1 MCLLLPPP
9 SYRCRNH
16 CSHSHSP
23 LFLLHIHIAQSQSH
37 PSLLS
42 HNNTMT
48 SLISPSSTT
57 TPNKWS
63 LSKECIDDDLREMRE
78 MREMYNASVALT
90 TIQKQRRQSY
100 VRQSSSLHHSD
111 HSDPSDPSDTPETD
125 AHHRLPHHC
134 GAIAACVLMW
144 WCIWCL
150 FTMVWSWT
158 IPMVTMVGESVVH
171 TVNGEVAVTCKMGD
185 LPLNHLRCMLFLR
198 ITHWLHWS
206 IAGMSKYLSG
216 LENPCDMFCFLCT
229 ALGGLYM
236 TCATMVRSVGG
247 WLIRTGYRATIQ
259 VYRGTFKSLNNPMS
273 PFGYIESSLTL
284 SSSSSS

>member
-1 MCLLLPPP
+1 
-9 SYRCRNH
+9 
-16 CSHSHSP
+16 
-23 LFLLHIHIAQSQSH
+23 
-37 PSLLS
+37 
-42 HNNTMT
+42 MT
-48 SLISPSSTT
+48 SLISTSSTT

-63 LSKECIDDDLREMRE
+63 LSKECIDNDLREMQE

-100 VRQSSSLHHSD
+100 VRQSSSLH

-247 WLIRTGYRATIQ
+247 WLIRTSYRTTIQ

-284 SSSSSS
+284 SSSSSSS